1 MASVLFRGKE
11 NRDITGGMGA
21 MYMDEPEEGYNAA
34 QRTETTFPSAP
45 KSDMPY
51 LFSHIGVCARSSH
64 YAFISFLMGK
74 KLDNSEASLKTSSNI
89 PTVNMLSVI

>member
-21 MYMDEPEEGYNAA
+21 MYMNEPEEGYNAA

-45 KSDMPY
+45 KSDT
-51 LFSHIGVCARSSH
+51 VCLT
-64 YAFISFLMGK
+64 SFHTECVHG
-74 KLDNSEASLKTSSNI
+74 AAI
-89 PTVNMLSVI
+89 MLSSLS

>member
-21 MYMDEPEEGYNAA
+21 MYMNEPEEGYNAA

-45 KSDMPY
+45 KSDMSY
-51 LFSHIGVCARSSH
+51 LFSHRVCAWISH
-64 YAFISFLMGK
+64 YAFISFLKRK
-74 KLDNSEASLKTSSNI
+74 KLDNSEASLKT
-89 PTVNMLSVI
+89 